1 MEKDVVIPKMLWK
14 PDKTFIEN
22 SNLHHFKEWLY
33 SNHNLQFDKYADIW
47 EWSVAQPETF
57 WECIWKYF
65 DVISHAP
72 YSKVMSD
79 DNMPNTKWFEGST
92 LNYAE
97 HIFRNKNDK
106 FPAIIFKSERQE
118 LTEISWSEL
127 ALKVAAFRSFLLDSG
142 VQKGD
147 RVVAFLPNIPEA
159 TIGFLA
165 TISIGAIWS
174 CCSPDFGIN
183 SVVDRFLQIEP
194 KVLIAVDGY
203 QYNGKSYPKTDVVN
217 EIKDRIPTIK
227 TVVYIPYHD
236 PKSNGSDV
244 PGCVLWKKATEN
256 TSAELS
262 FDPVPFDHP
271 IWVLYSSGT
280 TGIPKA
286 ITHSHGGVLL
296 EHLKYLAFHND
307 VHFGERFF
315 WFSTTGWMMWNFV
328 QAALLRGAT
337 IVLYDGSPGYPDL
350 NLLWR
355 FAEEAKINHFGTSAP
370 FLITCEKN
378 GYIRK
383 RILIFLQL
391 GQ

>member
-1 MEKDVVIPKMLWK
+1 MTNMEKDTAIPKMLWK

-22 SNLHHFKEWLY
+22 SNLHQFQNWLSSNYNLTFDTY
-33 SNHNLQFDKYADIW
+33 SEIW
-47 EWSVAQPETF
+47 DWSVSQPATF
-57 WECIWKYF
+57 WESIWKYF
-65 DVISHAP
+65 DVISHSP

-97 HIFRNKNDK
+97 HIFRNKTLD
-106 FPAIIFKSERQE
+106 FPAILFKSEQQE
-118 LTEISWSEL
+118 LTEISWIEL
-127 ALKVAAFRSFLLDSG
+127 TEKVAAFKSFLKKAG
-142 VQKGD
+142 VKKGD

-165 TISIGAIWS
+165 TISLGAIWS

-183 SVVDRFLQIEP
+183 SVVDRFMQIEP

-203 QYNGKSYPKTDVVN
+203 QYNGKPYPKTAIVN
-217 EIKDRIPTIK
+217 EIKNRIPSIE
-227 TVVYIPYHD
+227 TVVYIPYHNAE
-236 PKSNGSDV
+236 SNDKDI
-244 PGCVLWKKATEN
+244 PGCVLWEN
-256 TSAELS
+256 ALADTSAELT

-307 VHFGERFF
+307 VHRGERFF

-350 NLLWR
+350 NSLWQ
-355 FAEEAKINHFGTSAP
+355 FAEEG
-370 FLITCEKN
+370 KN
-378 GYIRK
+378 QSFWNKRTISDYLRK
-383 RILIFLQL
+383 ERLKPQKGF
-391 GQ
+391 